1 MDNLHL
7 RKEETVIGSII
18 TALKLADSR
27 EVAAFSAIV
36 GQEASLTRF
45 DFLRAA
51 TVGVV
56 SAGVTAVAGPA
67 LAARPKGAAPVTDLD
82 KLYDAWQERF
92 NAGDLDGLVDLYVS
106 DVTYVNPDGKEMV
119 GQARVREDFQGLLAL
134 KPQIVLRD
142 RKHLIYRDT
151 ALTTNHWTLT
161 MKGESGANQELTGGG
176 IEVMRK
182 QADGGWRYIIDD
194 ASRSAS

>member
-1 MDNLHL
+1 M
-7 RKEETVIGSII
+7 IGSII
-18 TALKLADSR
+18 TAWKSAGRRD
-27 EVAAFSAIV
+27 VAALSAV
-36 GQEASLTRF
+36 DGEEQGLTRSN
-45 DFLRAA
+45 FLRAVTA
-51 TVGVV
+51 GVL
-56 SAGVTAVAGPA
+56 SAGVVASAGRA
-67 LAARPKGAAPVTDLD
+67 LAARSSAIAPVADLD
-82 KLYDAWQERF
+82 KLYDVWQARF
-92 NAGDLDGLVDLYVS
+92 NAADLDGLVDLYVS

-142 RKHLIYRDT
+142 RRHLVYRDT

-161 MKGESGANQELTGGG
+161 MKGENGTSQELTGGG

-194 ASRSAS
+194 ASRSAT